1 MGHRPPK
8 VADWLPDE
16 STIEGMRAMNAKEWQ
31 IAAVQAQ
38 IDRQRAVLSADSE
51 NFPVWRCNWP
61 VVVSF
66 LRLSTQWMR
75 AGIGGQIT
83 GLHYGNVL
91 AWLEHRYP
99 SRRQRRMVFEG
110 IQIMERAAL
119 DGLAELPKDP
129 PTKQ

>member
-1 MGHRPPK
+1 MGLRPPK
-8 VADWLPDE
+8 VSDWTPDE
-16 STIEGMRAMNAKEWQ
+16 SIIEGMRAMNAKQWQ
-31 IAAVQAQ
+31 IDAVQAR
-38 IDRQRAVLSADSE
+38 IDKQRAALQESDH
-51 NFPVWRCNWP
+51 FQVWRCNWP

-75 AGIGGQIT
+75 SGLGGQIT
-83 GLHYGNVL
+83 GLHYSNVL

-99 SRRQRRMVFEG
+99 SRRMRKQIFEG

-129 PTKQ
+129 PNKKT